1 MKKLLFIFIFAFSSS
16 LISAQESNNI
26 ESTDGNL
33 TFSVL
38 TVSNGATYSPKNVLA
53 IWIKDAN
60 GNFVISRKVMAN
72 QRKQHL
78 VKWVANSGN
87 NSADA
92 ITGSTLN
99 NHTTHTV
106 SWDCR
111 DLLGNLVVDGD
122 YQVWVE
128 YTSRNSASGG
138 QPGPSY
144 SYTFTKGT
152 EIVNPT
158 IPNETYFNNIS
169 LLYEPTGV
177 GITEDQQFTDLFQIR
192 PNPVVDDFSIALNL
206 KEASFVNASV
216 YDMSGRRVVE
226 VFDGYVTDCNY
237 VVNVNKQLIKQ
248 KSMSGMYIL
257 RLNIAGKLI
266 SKKLIISE

>member
-1 MKKLLFIFIFAFSSS
+1 MFAFTTT
-16 LISAQESNNI
+16 LISAQESENTS
-26 ESTDGNL
+26 STDGNL
-33 TFSVL
+33 TFSVK

-53 IWIKDAN
+53 IWIKDAS
-60 GNFVISRKVMAN
+60 GSFVISRKVMAN

-78 VKWVANSGN
+78 VKWMASSGN
-87 NSADA
+87 NSVDA
-92 ITGSTLN
+92 ITGSTLS

-111 DLLGNLVVDGD
+111 DLQGNLVVDGD

-152 EIVNPT
+152 EIVNPV
-158 IPNETYFNNIS
+158 IPNETYFINIS

-177 GITEDQQFTDLFQIR
+177 GITEDQQLTELFQIR
-192 PNPVVDDFSIALNL
+192 PNPVVNDFSIALNL
-206 KEASFVNASV
+206 TEASYVNASI
-216 YDMSGRRVVE
+216 YDINGRRVME
-226 VFDGYVTDCNY
+226 VYDGYVTDINY
-237 VVNVNKQLIKQ
+237 VVNVNKRLINQ
-248 KSMSGMYIL
+248 NMVAGTYIL
-257 RLNIAGKLI
+257 RLNIAGKLV